1 MSKPT
6 IISAQCPHCNADIE
20 IPYYEDVN
28 VTTDPVLKKAILS
41 GDFFKYICPS
51 CGESLPIVGPLL
63 YHDQN
68 AAAMF
73 YFCPPGFDQSTEKLN
88 EMLQVIEG
96 IEGSR
101 ASYYQARLVSSID
114 KLMEKIYILDA
125 GLDDRIVELVKLA
138 YLKHYSADLQSKGR
152 IRATLFMP
160 SLEDEEAQIVF
171 MLGDDGD
178 MATVDF
184 SKDYYA
190 FFGTEYAQRLG
201 NHTEPHFETID
212 EKWAAQFVSNQNYG
226 GLNR

>member
-20 IPYYEDVN
+20 IPYYEDVS
-28 VTTDPVLKKAILS
+28 VTTDPALKEAILS

-101 ASYYQARLVSSID
+101 ASHYQARLVSSID
-114 KLMEKIYILDA
+114 KLMEKI
-125 GLDDRIVELVKLA
+125 

-212 EKWAAQFVSNQNYG
+212 EKWAAQFVSNQN
-226 GLNR
+226 